1 MTNFT
6 IEFGHDVEHEPDFD
20 DIRVGAVAQALI
32 KHIPEREMFSFVRAV
47 KMAYSHA
54 SDDHSRTRVQILS
67 AAHDDKAV
75 HFRLTLT
82 VDYDGTAI
90 EGTLTTKSVTLQEGM
105 IHLRDLPQTNC
116 LRAKARIGDFVEL
129 PFEGFADVEIQ
140 KIDTRSNEHVARYK
154 FDPLPAPVFTKL
166 YQEWA

>member
-32 KHIPEREMFSFVRAV
+32 KHIPEREMFSFIRAV

-67 AAHDDKAV
+67 AAHDEKAV
-75 HFRLTLT
+75 HFRLTLA
-82 VDYDGTAI
+82 VGYEGTAI
-90 EGTLTTKSVTLQEGM
+90 EGTLTTKNVTLQEDT
-105 IHLRDLPQTNC
+105 IQLRDLPQVTC
-116 LRAKARIGDFVEL
+116 LRAKARISDFVTL

-140 KIDTRSNEHVARYK
+140 KIVDRSDEHVARFK
-154 FDPLPAPVFTKL
+154 FEPLPAPIFTEL
-166 YQEWA
+166 YQDWA